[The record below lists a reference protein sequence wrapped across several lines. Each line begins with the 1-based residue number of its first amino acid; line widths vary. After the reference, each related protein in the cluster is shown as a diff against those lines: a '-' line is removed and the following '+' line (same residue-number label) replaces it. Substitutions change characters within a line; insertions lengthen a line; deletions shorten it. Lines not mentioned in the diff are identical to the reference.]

1 MIVDPKLFCKGFE
14 DAFGLY
20 VYNLVIASE
29 NMQDVRFIL
38 FFTLYMFWFFP
49 IEHIFLV
56 SGPSS
61 NLLPCMFCNW
71 RSQWALCTSPF
82 LMDCMFSCLS
92 SKLPFAFLNQL
103 LCLPL

>member
-71 RSQWALCTSPF
+71 RSQWALWYFTLF
-82 LMDCMFSCLS
+82 NGLHVLMFEFQITFCFS
-92 SKLPFAFLNQL
+92 
-103 LCLPL
+103 